1 MNKRRRERRKGK
13 GMVNFTNDGPEVA
26 ECTVDAEDAEM
37 LLGGW
42 LGVRSVLTGN
52 DRIYVWAHSSCGIE
66 LRK

>member
-1 MNKRRRERRKGK
+1 
-13 GMVNFTNDGPEVA
+13 MVNFTNDGPEVA